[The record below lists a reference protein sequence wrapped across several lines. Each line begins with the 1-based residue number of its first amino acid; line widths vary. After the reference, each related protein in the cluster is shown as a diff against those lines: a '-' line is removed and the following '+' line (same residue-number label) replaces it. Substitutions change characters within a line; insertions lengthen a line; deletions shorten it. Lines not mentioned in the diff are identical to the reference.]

1 MQVEIRTGGDG
12 VACWNAEAISAYANA
27 INEREAALGEA
38 NPDLRITPGRVK
50 CYGCELLELDMGVRC
65 TAEVTKTLYF
75 IEGEVAPRRA
85 DASAYLSEIPGLLT
99 RIDAPVTTSPTTSQ
113 PTTSQP
119 TTSQPVEEPAPA
131 SREARRG
138 GLLGRLGRRP

>member
-12 VACWNAEAISAYANA
+12 VACWNVEAITAYATA

-50 CYGCELLELDMGVRC
+50 CYGCEVLEFDMGVRC
-65 TAEVTKTLYF
+65 TAEVTKTLYYV
-75 IEGEVAPRRA
+75 EGEVAPRRA

-99 RIDAPVTTSPTTSQ
+99 RIDAPGATSQ

-119 TTSQPVEEPAPA
+119 TTSQPTTGQPATSQPEP
-131 SREARRG
+131 RESRRG